1 MAWTR
6 MQANILGRSIVG
18 TVKSRSRT
26 GLADDRQDFGPVEKF
41 RERIEIIFF
50 SVKISATQ

>member
-6 MQANILGRSIVG
+6 MQANILGKPIVG

-26 GLADDRQDFGPVEKF
+26 GLADDHQDFEPVEKF

>member
-6 MQANILGRSIVG
+6 MQANILGKSIVG

>member
-1 MAWTR
+1 
-6 MQANILGRSIVG
+6 MQANILGKPIVG

-26 GLADDRQDFGPVEKF
+26 GLADDHQDFGPVEKF